1 MKRTDKKKRLV
12 KQIMKF
18 GIVGGIA
25 FLIDFI
31 VYSIVLNLID
41 WKYGYLLAGVAGFT
55 ISLIFNYLAS
65 MAFVFVRKDDADKRK
80 EFVIFL
86 ILSLIGLGINTVV
99 LWICIDAVYNNWPW
113 LQAMTESLNGFL
125 HSIGFTFVESA
136 QELAAYFAKIIA
148 TGIVMVYNFISRK
161 LTLEKKD
168 DESEENR
175 QGMQSAETI

>member
-1 MKRTDKKKRLV
+1 MTKTDKKKRLV
-12 KQIMKF
+12 KQILKF

-80 EFVIFL
+80 EFIIFL
-86 ILSLIGLGINTVV
+86 ILSLIGLGINTAV

-113 LQAMTESLNGFL
+113 LKALMESLNGFL
-125 HSIGFTFVESA
+125 HSIGFTIVESA

-175 QGMQSAETI
+175 QGMQNPETT